1 MNPIRLFVLKPVATL
16 LLSLAVLLLGLLGYA
31 QLPVAPLPKV
41 DFPTIIV
48 TASLPGASPET
59 MAATVATPLERS
71 LGQIAGITE
80 LTSSSS
86 QGATTLI
93 LQFDLSRNIDGAARD
108 VQAGINAAR
117 SLLPSGMPSLPTYRK
132 ANPTESPIL
141 MLALTSKTR
150 SPGELYDLASSVL
163 QQKIA
168 QVQGVGQVSIR
179 GSSLPAI
186 RIELQPQQ
194 LAHAGIALD
203 SVRAAIANATTHGAK
218 GVLQAEGQTWSIDS
232 NGQLEQ
238 AADYG
243 QLIVGYQQGAAVHLS
258 DVARVYASVEDV
270 YVSGSLNGQPSV
282 TLGVTRQAGANMLQT
297 LDAIKAQLPA
307 LQALVPG
314 DVDLVPVI
322 DRSSSIKASL
332 HSTEETLLVA
342 VLLVIAVVFVFL
354 RDLRATLVPALVLPL
369 SLIGTCA
376 VMYLLDYSLDNLSLM
391 ALIIATG
398 FVVDDAI
405 VVLENVT
412 RHREL
417 GRGPLRA
424 ALIGGREVAFT
435 VLSMT
440 LSLIAVFIPLL
451 LMGGIVG
458 RLFREFAVTLSVA
471 LVISMLLSL
480 TLTPMLC
487 ARLLRERTP
496 EAPVPALYR
505 WIESGLARLQAGYL
519 LALDGVL
526 RHPLLTLASLAL
538 TVVLNVYLYVV
549 VPKGFFPDQDTGVL
563 LGAIRADQSISYQAL
578 APYVK
583 EIAAQ
588 LRRDPEVAA
597 VMASTGG
604 GMFGSRNSAQFFI
617 RLKDYSER
625 KDSAQQI
632 ANRLSLLGS
641 RHAGIQLFLM
651 PAQDLRVGGRSANA
665 TYQFSLQADDL
676 DELRSWTPKVEAAF
690 KTLPEITGVDSDAQ
704 NGGQE
709 VRLDIDRAAAIRL
722 GVSVKELDTF
732 LDNAFSQRQVAT
744 LYRTLNQY
752 HVVLGLASAYTQD
765 PQVLHQLYVVTAS
778 GAQVPLAAF
787 ARFTGGNAPLAVAH
801 QGQMATSTLAFNL
814 ADGVSLDQA
823 QQAIQAALIK
833 VGLPRDIQSG
843 FQGTAQAFTTLVAQ
857 IPWLVAAALAAI
869 YLVLG
874 MLYESYIHPL
884 TILSTLPSAGVG
896 ALLLLLA
903 TGTQLTLIA
912 LIGILLLIG
921 IVKKNAILLVDF
933 ALVAEREQG
942 LAPAIAIREACRLR
956 FRPILM
962 TTLAA
967 FFGALP
973 LALGSGGDDELR
985 RPLGLAIAGGLA
997 LSQVL
1002 TLFTTPVVF
1011 LCLDRL
1017 SRASRRLW
1025 RTQLRR
1031 SAA

>member
-218 GVLQAEGQTWSIDS
+218 GVLHAEGQTWSIDS

-519 LALDGVL
+519 RALDGVL

-676 DELRSWTPKVEAAF
+676 DELRSWTPKVEAVF
-690 KTLPEITGVDSDAQ
+690 KTLPELTGVDSDAQ

-765 PQVLHQLYVVTAS
+765 PQVLHQLHVVTAS

>member
-1 MNPIRLFVLKPVATL
+1 MNLTRLFILRPVATL

-41 DFPTIIV
+41 DFPTIVV

-59 MAATVATPLERS
+59 MAATVATPLERT

-86 QGATTLI
+86 QGSTTLI

-150 SPGELYDLASSVL
+150 SPGELYDLASSIL

-186 RIELQPQQ
+186 RIDLQPQQ

-203 SVRAAIANATTHGAK
+203 SVRTAIANATTHGAK
-218 GVLQAEGQTWSIDS
+218 GVLHAEGQTWSIDS

-238 AADYG
+238 AADYAR
-243 QLIVGYQQGAAVHLS
+243 LIVGYQQGAAVRLS
-258 DVARVYASVEDV
+258 DVARVYATVEDV

-307 LQALVPG
+307 LQVLVPG

-322 DRSSSIKASL
+322 DRSASIRASL

-354 RDLRATLVPALVLPL
+354 RDLRATLVPAVALPL

-391 ALIIATG
+391 ALTIATG

-487 ARLLRERTP
+487 ARVLRERSP

-505 WIESGLARLQAGYL
+505 WIENGLARLQGGYL
-519 LALDGVL
+519 RGLDWVL

-538 TVVLNVYLYVV
+538 TVVLNVYLYVM
-549 VPKGFFPDQDTGVL
+549 VPKGFFPDQDTGVV

-588 LRRDPEVAA
+588 LRRDPDVAA

-632 ANRLSLLGS
+632 ANRLSQLGS

-676 DELRSWTPKVEAAF
+676 DQLRSWTPKVEAAF
-690 KTLPEITGVDSDAQ
+690 KTLPELTGVDSDAQ

-709 VRLDIDRAAAIRL
+709 VRLEIDRAAAIRL
-722 GVSVKELDTF
+722 GVTVKELDTF

-752 HVVLGLASAYTQD
+752 HVVLGLAPSYTQD
-765 PQVLHQLYVVTAS
+765 PEVLKQLYVVTSS
-778 GAQVPLAAF
+778 GSQVPLSAF

-814 ADGVSLDQA
+814 ADGVSLEQA
-823 QQAIQAALIK
+823 QAAIQAALVK
-833 VGLPRDIQSG
+833 VGLPREIQSG
-843 FQGTAQAFTTLVAQ
+843 FQGTAQAFATLVAQ

-933 ALVAEREQG
+933 ALVAERDRG
-942 LAPAIAIREACRLR
+942 LSPEAAIREACRLR

-973 LALGSGGDDELR
+973 LALGSGGDDALR
-985 RPLGLAIAGGLA
+985 QPLGLAIPGGLA
-997 LSQVL
+997 QSPRLAHDSP
-1002 TLFTTPVVF
+1002 PVGRPG
-1011 LCLDRL
+1011 LDRL
-1017 SRASRRLW
+1017 SRASRRFW
-1025 RTQLRR
+1025 RQHLRR
-1031 SAA
+1031 AAA